1 MLGSGEG
8 HSWTMVEVVNPET
21 RPGAGLNMHR
31 PRPVTAIELE
41 RTIAK
46 ISQCPKK
53 APTRLLNMIVMELG
67 L

>member
-1 MLGSGEG
+1 
-8 HSWTMVEVVNPET
+8 MVEVVNPET

-41 RTIAK
+41 QTTAK

-53 APTRLLNMIVMELG
+53 APTRLLNMIVMKLG
-67 L
+67 Q